1 MCFSS
6 SDRDCVHHSSRIQS
20 VLCANVWQCGK
31 YKCTITLSQGKVID
45 MCTDIIGAIL
55 YAYLISTT
63 HDSYSSVTVTLHILR
78 LTYFS
83 INEDHF
89 AT

>member
-1 MCFSS
+1 
-6 SDRDCVHHSSRIQS
+6 
-20 VLCANVWQCGK
+20 
-31 YKCTITLSQGKVID
+31 

-55 YAYLISTT
+55 YAYLVSTT
-63 HDSYSSVTVTLHILR
+63 HDSYSSVTVTLHILQ

-89 AT
+89 ATWVAILPWKLGRNWREGTHNDTNGKKYRYRQYLS

>member
-1 MCFSS
+1 
-6 SDRDCVHHSSRIQS
+6 
-20 VLCANVWQCGK
+20 
-31 YKCTITLSQGKVID
+31 

-55 YAYLISTT
+55 YACLISTT
-63 HDSYSSVTVTLHILR
+63 HDSYSSVTVTPHV

-89 AT
+89 ATRVAILPWKLGHN